1 MIIMFNDLHIQE
13 WIESHG
19 TATSFTFVVFGD
31 LKEEEVELL
40 IKGVVIHLQQIKKY
54 SEMAVFFDPIDEKQA
69 VAWNTYQ
76 GTSLAFI
83 FAGDAS
89 ETENTIKGIIL
100 DGLNFLRYKCEYLG
114 IKVSENYV

>member
-1 MIIMFNDLHIQE
+1 MFNDLHIQE

-19 TATSFTFVVFGD
+19 TATSFTFVVFGN

-89 ETENTIKGIIL
+89 KQKTPSKE
-100 DGLNFLRYKCEYLG
+100 
-114 IKVSENYV
+114 